1 MLFHEWS
8 IWLNVFLYFWLFSD
22 LYSEL
27 MINRRAFPT
36 SKDFIGSLNAILR
49 IQEVYNLSARAL
61 ADGDLHQTIP
71 SGGLGADEC
80 YELGIGSNDQEN
92 YEGVTGW
99 MKEALKRMSPPYE
112 YSGALTKIDVLEYL
126 AWAEYKVSWI
136 KVVPL
141 LSWFNALA
149 SSSGIFLEV
158 SHFTFFIWLV

>member
-8 IWLNVFLYFWLFSD
+8 IWLKVFLYFWLFLD

-136 KVVPL
+136 KVVP
-141 LSWFNALA
+141 
-149 SSSGIFLEV
+149 
-158 SHFTFFIWLV
+158 